1 MTNQLKKTMKAS
13 LKEAKKKEYSVLV
26 EETKPPTPLLKHML
40 NAFVF
45 GGMICLI
52 GQVFYELLALT
63 ELNDKDCVTVTL
75 VILIFLGSLLTGLGV
90 YDKIGKVAGAG
101 SIVPISGFAN
111 SVVAPA
117 LEWKTEGY
125 ISGLAAKLF
134 TLAGP
139 VIVYG
144 IAFSVL
150 LGLLKYLWLLF
161 TGGLP

>member
-13 LKEAKKKEYSVLV
+13 LKEAEKKEYSVLV

-40 NAFVF
+40 SAFVV
-45 GGMICLI
+45 GGLICLI

>member
-1 MTNQLKKTMKAS
+1 MSENLEKSMNDS
-13 LKEAKKKEYSVLV
+13 LKQAKQKEYADLV
-26 EETKPPTPLLKHML
+26 EETKPKAPVLK
-40 NAFVF
+40 NVSCAFLV
-45 GGMICLI
+45 GGFICVI
-52 GQVFYELLALT
+52 GQIIYELLKLT
-63 ELNDKDCVTVTL
+63 EMTDKHCVTLTL
-75 VILIFLGSLLTGLGV
+75 IILIVTGAVLTGLGL
-90 YDKIGKVAGAG
+90 YDKIGKFAGAG
-101 SIVPISGFAN
+101 SIVPISGFSN

-117 LEWKTEGY
+117 LEWKTEGM

-144 IAFSVL
+144 VCVSVI